1 MWGRIRWQ
9 VRTLETA
16 TFVGDLLCAP
26 DAFLGRSE
34 RLLRDMRLVTV
45 GRVALPGVL
54 QGRWLLQ
61 RTHYGKPV
69 VKWRDIFRTAGVL
82 RAFWSALAMKHTGV
96 AIPKVLAGGVVRF
109 LRIPQA
115 GYLLVQEIDFALTLA
130 ECFRQPCQPSR
141 DIIHGVAET
150 IAQLEAS
157 GFIQRIFLCIP
168 TTSYKLRPCFI
179 FRTICL

>member
-1 MWGRIRWQ
+1 
-9 VRTLETA
+9 
-16 TFVGDLLCAP
+16 
-26 DAFLGRSE
+26 
-34 RLLRDMRLVTV
+34 MRLVTV

-69 VKWRDIFRTAGVL
+69 VKWRDVFRTAGVL